1 MIPSLSMGPDYSDDY
16 DFDENGRTIVF
27 RNIIELLQFEDGKDA
42 IIKGLQYIRDDTAY
56 YNKSIN
62 HAAYH
67 FQFILRGHVRHV
79 VVKRDNKLQNKPG
92 DMEIIGLIK
101 IELPSKIVKVGKLP
115 VPDTPTNT
123 NTLKPGEQFIHG
135 IAP

>member
-1 MIPSLSMGPDYSDDY
+1 
-16 DFDENGRTIVF
+16 
-27 RNIIELLQFEDGKDA
+27 
-42 IIKGLQYIRDDTAY
+42 
-56 YNKSIN
+56 
-62 HAAYH
+62 
-67 FQFILRGHVRHV
+67 
-79 VVKRDNKLQNKPG
+79 
-92 DMEIIGLIK
+92 MEIIGLIK